1 MPRRHNAQNSLGN
14 LLRKLRRIAGKKQC
28 EVAELLG
35 VHRETVSRWENDRD
49 KPSIDMLI
57 EFANVVSAR
66 DDQLHELIMLERNVQ
81 TRFLPW
87 NKMKPLME
95 QIAEDIAETPFP
107 AYLLDYRGR
116 FWVINEAV
124 ADMVNMP
131 FEEIKCLLR
140 EYKRISYLDVVF
152 DSQLPFKGKL
162 KNYDNVA
169 RQEVARYKY
178 VNMYR
183 RHEKF
188 YQNTL
193 QDAKERF
200 GPEDYRYFKSVWYK
214 LDETMLHELLNGIRT
229 NVTIRN
235 GEREQFYWLHTE
247 LIFQLG
253 RDLFTKLWYCPRD
266 WQPVRSIPQP
276 VVCLWDLVDIHDH
289 FEGEWQ
295 P

>member
-1 MPRRHNAQNSLGN
+1 
-14 LLRKLRRIAGKKQC
+14 
-28 EVAELLG
+28 
-35 VHRETVSRWENDRD
+35 
-49 KPSIDMLI
+49 MLI

-200 GPEDYRYFKSVWYK
+200 
-214 LDETMLHELLNGIRT
+214 
-229 NVTIRN
+229 
-235 GEREQFYWLHTE
+235 
-247 LIFQLG
+247 
-253 RDLFTKLWYCPRD
+253 
-266 WQPVRSIPQP
+266 
-276 VVCLWDLVDIHDH
+276 
-289 FEGEWQ
+289 
-295 P
+295 